1 MNSILKGTAA
11 RSSRNGKHAT
21 TTEQANAFKEND
33 IMPELPEVETVRTII
48 APQVTN
54 RRIVSVNVLNSKVV
68 AHPTVDE
75 FCKRLCGNTICSMD
89 RRGKF
94 LSFILENGDR
104 LFLHLRMTGQLLVT
118 PQDFPQEKHTHL
130 VMQLDDG
137 HQIRYIDLRRFG
149 RFWYVRNG
157 EPTAVTGVDKL
168 GLEPS
173 DKSLTAKYL
182 KSKLACRA
190 KAVKEMLLDQT
201 IVAGIGNI
209 YADEILFATGIH
221 PEQKCSELRDTDWRK
236 LAQAIPDV
244 IAWGIETNKITP
256 EDYLACEGASYRNTP
271 LLKVYGRGGQPC
283 LKCGRPL
290 ERITVGGRSSCFC
303 PACQRKRPV

>member
-1 MNSILKGTAA
+1 
-11 RSSRNGKHAT
+11 
-21 TTEQANAFKEND
+21 
-33 IMPELPEVETVRTII
+33 MPELPEVETVRTII

-54 RRIVSVNVLNSKVV
+54 RRIVSVNVLDSKVV

-149 RFWYVRNG
+149 RFWYIRNG

-271 LLKVYGRGGQPC
+271 LLKVYGRGGRPC

-303 PACQRKRPV
+303 PACQRKRPL